1 MSIHRMFFGPPFPT
15 GEPHYGHVINFVMKD
30 IILGV
35 LGKMGYVVIGD
46 AMRFDVHGL
55 PTELKVQEIIKQMH
69 KDIELKTISDITSK
83 IGLVEYNS
91 ICKKYIADITK
102 LWPIAFK
109 KLCPNIKSHGE
120 STMDLSYMNNLWK
133 LFGILH
139 GKNLIYEST
148 KIQPYSA
155 ECETCVSN
163 FEAKQNYKMV
173 TEKSIYVKFKLLNPS
188 AIFADCVSASMV
200 VWTTTPFTLFANT
213 CVCMND
219 KIKYVAI
226 QLDDEDTE
234 CEWLITSKYFCD
246 TQAEKLGLKI
256 KTIIEIVDITTALF
270 MQSYIP
276 PFSVNPFA
284 FNKIVKD
291 DYVTEDMGT
300 GFVHCASAFG
310 EDDHRVCS
318 YFGITTHFDPTDSKM
333 QYNHP
338 SVPTKYQS
346 REARDCNADII
357 ADLKTSNK
365 LLLTTTIKH
374 ELPHC
379 WRTDKPLYYKLVP
392 TININIQKIK
402 TQMLQNFEHINFPND
417 IGKERMRDSLE
428 KAPDWCLSRTRLW
441 GTPIPMWKSDDSQY
455 LVITSKEELQEV
467 TCATEMLD
475 DLHADHIPHTIIKD
489 KITYKWCNFVFDCWY
504 ESGAQFMAETG
515 ECEMADFILEGMDQ
529 IRGWFYT
536 LLVLST
542 AMDQSICYKN
552 VIINGIVLDKQ
563 GNKFSKKLKNYSDVK
578 TVIDKYGVDATR
590 LYFVSSPASKGVSFK
605 FDEEQIREWNR
616 MVTIPLHNTT
626 VLFTEYHNLFI
637 KQYGIT
643 HMSPPT
649 STYMTSI
656 FNCWIVNKFNIF
668 RKNIETHVTSYKLHK
683 LGGYVIEF
691 IEQLNNT
698 YCKFNK
704 NVIKGKIPTEWHET
718 IQTLA
723 IVLYNTS
730 ILLNPIIPE
739 TANKI
744 YDSLVGMKLPF
755 VSKPLNECTYIDII
769 AIDSITTSQYAQI
782 NLLDITLKH
791 LHTLLKH
798 RAIKGIPQIR
808 TLASVILGLQEY
820 EMQFAE
826 QLISYHQLI
835 YEEGNAFEIGIVDI
849 SKHAIKIAK
858 PNIKNLGRDFKQYA
872 SRLVKYIEEYE
883 SGIQIYQ
890 DITLM
895 NMHVCHIDD
904 RTFELHNDHIVVTN
918 MFDKIENHECY
929 TYDDVTLYI
938 DDRITHEIEQKQAAR
953 YIATQIQKMRKENG
967 IRVSDD
973 IAIEY
978 ETSDHKT
985 QVLIEEHM
993 IFIEFILQKTLRKSI
1008 LSKES
1013 CWCEKEIKFVTSVHE
1028 YKLDVFITK
1037 M

>member
-35 LGKMGYVVIGD
+35 LSKIGYVVIGD

-83 IGLVEYNS
+83 IGLVEYNR

-120 STMDLSYMNNLWK
+120 STMDLLYMNNLWK
-133 LFGILH
+133 LFGILYS
-139 GKNLIYEST
+139 KNLIYEST

-188 AIFADCVSASMV
+188 VVFADCLSASVV

-213 CVCMND
+213 CVCLND

-226 QLDDEDTE
+226 KLDNEEETD
-234 CEWLITSKYFCD
+234 WLITSKYFCD
-246 TQAEKLGLKI
+246 TQVEKHSLKI
-256 KTIIEIVDITTALF
+256 KQVIEIADVNAALF

-284 FNKIVKD
+284 INKIVKD

-310 EDDHRVCS
+310 EDDHRVCT
-318 YFGITTHFDPTDSKM
+318 YYGVTTHFDPTDSKM

-338 SVPTKYQS
+338 SVPTKYLS
-346 REARDCNADII
+346 REARECNGDII
-357 ADLKTSNK
+357 ADLKTTNK
-365 LLLTTTIKH
+365 LLLTTAIKH

-392 TININIQKIK
+392 TINLNIQKIK

-455 LVITSKEELQEV
+455 LIVTSKEELQEFV
-467 TCATEMLD
+467 HIESIT
-475 DLHADHIPHTIIKD
+475 DLHADHIPHTITKD
-489 KITYKWCNFVFDCWY
+489 GIIYKWCNFVFDCWY

-563 GNKFSKKLKNYSDVK
+563 GNKFSKKLKNYSDIQ
-578 TVIDKYGVDATR
+578 TVVDKYGVDATR

-605 FDEEQIREWNR
+605 FDEEHIREWNR

-626 VLFTEYHNLFI
+626 VLLTEYHNLFI
-637 KQYGIT
+637 KQNKT
-643 HMSPPT
+643 DRMSV
-649 STYMTSI
+649 SSHITSI
-656 FNCWIVNKFNIF
+656 FNCWIVNKFNILK
-668 RKNIETHVTSYKLHK
+668 KNIEHHVTSYKLYK
-683 LGGYVIEF
+683 LGGYIIEF

-698 YCKFNK
+698 YCKFHK
-704 NVIKGKIPTEWHET
+704 NVIKGKVPTEWHET
-718 IQTLA
+718 IYTLA
-723 IVLYNTS
+723 ITLYNTS
-730 ILLNPIIPE
+730 ILLNPIIST

-744 YDSLVGMKLPF
+744 YDSLSSMNLPF
-755 VSKPLNECTYIDII
+755 IVKPLNECAYTDII
-769 AIDSITTSQYAQI
+769 TIELTSNQHVQI
-782 NLLDITLKH
+782 NLLDITVKH

-808 TLASVILGLQEY
+808 TLASVILGLQEH

-826 QLISYHQLI
+826 QLICHHPLI
-835 YEEGNAFEIGIVDI
+835 YDEGNTFEIGIVDM
-849 SKHAIKIAK
+849 SKHAIKTAK

-890 DITLM
+890 DIQLT
-895 NMHVCHIDD
+895 NVHICCIDD
-904 RTFELHNDHIVVTN
+904 HTFELYSDHIVVTN
-918 MFDKIENHECY
+918 MFDKIENHECF

-938 DDRITHEIEQKQAAR
+938 DDRMTCEIEQKQAAR
-953 YIATQIQKMRKENG
+953 YIATQIQKLRKETG
-967 IRVSDD
+967 IRVSDE
-973 IAIEY
+973 IVIEY
-978 ETSDHKT
+978 VTSDCKT
-985 QVLIEEHM
+985 QILIEEHM
-993 IFIEFILQKTLRKSI
+993 MFIESILQKKLHKLTSSR
-1008 LSKES
+1008 ES
-1013 CWCEKEIKFVTSVHE
+1013 CWCEKEIKFATSDHE

-1037 M
+1037 IICYD